1 MSYYDP
7 LLAELEQLDQPNYLT
22 QSGQAM
28 SMRGAP
34 IRPGGGFWGN
44 LAQQIVPGLLGA
56 GMSYLG
62 QQQNR
67 GEQDALLAAAKLEDP
82 QAIAASLEA
91 GGYKDTAA
99 KVLFAAQA
107 QKQAEAQKI
116 ADLKNQFEHSTK
128 AAYLLA
134 QPERDRDEAYRQ
146 AQLGLSRGSQS
157 LQREQL
163 QAARDEK
170 IATLEAMKTKAIQ
183 DLELRGSGEVIKDP
197 TVQDYKKAIPYG
209 YALKQIIENGGDSGI
224 AGIAID
230 KAFSR
235 IVSPEAV
242 NEGDIKMLSQGAGFT
257 GQAKDIGKWLTGDAG
272 KNPVALRII
281 GDISNRVLE
290 GKRQAALEAQI
301 GVQDRYKY
309 YGANPE
315 RVSTDLPSIA
325 IKSPTEILAQKK
337 AELAT
342 LQAKAAGKDP
352 SSNEALAAFIRG
364 LQP

>member
-1 MSYYDP
+1 
-7 LLAELEQLDQPNYLT
+7 
-22 QSGQAM
+22 
-28 SMRGAP
+28 
-34 IRPGGGFWGN
+34 
-44 LAQQIVPGLLGA
+44 
-56 GMSYLG
+56 
-62 QQQNR
+62 
-67 GEQDALLAAAKLEDP
+67 
-82 QAIAASLEA
+82 
-91 GGYKDTAA
+91 
-99 KVLFAAQA
+99 
-107 QKQAEAQKI
+107 
-116 ADLKNQFEHSTK
+116 
-128 AAYLLA
+128 
-134 QPERDRDEAYRQ
+134 
-146 AQLGLSRGSQS
+146 
-157 LQREQL
+157 
-163 QAARDEK
+163 
-170 IATLEAMKTKAIQ
+170 
-183 DLELRGSGEVIKDP
+183 VIKDP